1 MADSRN
7 DKSQK
12 KENVKNV
19 SNGTTEKEE
28 LDQIL
33 GEISE
38 TSGKKESSSR
48 QAEETVEIIKKPE
61 GTVDQPEDIE
71 GILDKLTE
79 QPDRRTGFFQRLL
92 NFFKKS

>member
-1 MADSRN
+1 MTDSRN

-19 SNGTTEKEE
+19 SNGTADKEE

-33 GEISE
+33 GKISE
-38 TSGKKESSSR
+38 TSGKKETPSR

-61 GTVDQPEDIE
+61 GAGDQPEDIE
-71 GILDKLTE
+71 GMLDKLTE
-79 QPDRRTGFFQRLL
+79 QPDRPVGFFQRLL
-92 NFFKKS
+92 NFFRKS

>member
-1 MADSRN
+1 VADSRN

-19 SNGTTEKEE
+19 SNGTTDKEE

-33 GEISE
+33 GKLSE
-38 TSGKKESSSR
+38 SSGKDDASSR

-61 GTVDQPEDIE
+61 GTSDQPEDIE
-71 GILDKLTE
+71 GMLDKLTE
-79 QPDRRTGFFQRLL
+79 KPDRPVGFFQRLL
-92 NFFKKS
+92 NFFRKT